1 MVNETNKKLPP
12 LRFWVIVLVF
22 VGVESMFI
30 VGIFINWYNSSLN
43 AQRALV
49 LLQLRS
55 CSMIARSTPARRPTP
70 KSHLDQLF
78 SLLSSP
84 RIEYPCK

>member
-49 LLQLRS
+49 LL
-55 CSMIARSTPARRPTP
+55 
-70 KSHLDQLF
+70 
-78 SLLSSP
+78 
-84 RIEYPCK
+84 

>member
-1 MVNETNKKLPP
+1 LLAACLDIAMANETNKKLPP

-49 LLQLRS
+49 LL
-55 CSMIARSTPARRPTP
+55 
-70 KSHLDQLF
+70 
-78 SLLSSP
+78 
-84 RIEYPCK
+84 